1 MSSDWINKA
10 KEAAKQAAVDAKKL
24 AESAKNANYGEMLD
38 KTKNMAMRAADEA
51 KKAAGSVMNK
61 EQSATEHGTTE
72 QPVVENDAA
81 VTPAPSTISTP
92 TDQSAVIIAKLDQ
105 VQRLL
110 NEIKLMLPSK

>member
-1 MSSDWINKA
+1 MSNDWINKA

-61 EQSATEHGTTE
+61 EQ
-72 QPVVENDAA
+72 VENDAV
-81 VTPAPSTISTP
+81 VTPAPSTTSTP

-105 VQRLL
+105 VQSLL

>member
-72 QPVVENDAA
+72 QLVVENDAA
-81 VTPAPSTISTP
+81 VTPAPSTTSTP